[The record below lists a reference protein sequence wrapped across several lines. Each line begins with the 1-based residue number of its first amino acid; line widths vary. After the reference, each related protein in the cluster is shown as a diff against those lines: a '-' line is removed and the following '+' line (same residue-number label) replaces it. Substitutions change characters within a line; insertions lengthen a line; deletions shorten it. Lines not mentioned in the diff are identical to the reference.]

1 MAIRGEKDYYGD
13 RVVNQLNNMG
23 GVRVCRYL
31 EELKQT
37 GIPQEVRHLFD
48 SEEAYTAFLTTCYR
62 CSRHSI

>member
-13 RVVNQLNNMG
+13 RVVSHLNNMG
-23 GVRVCRYL
+23 SVRACRSL
-31 EELKQT
+31 EGLRQA

-48 SEEAYTAFLTTCYR
+48 SEEAYAAFLTTCFR